1 MMNVSPP
8 RYAQPALIPLSP
20 SLVQGR
26 KGEGRQGV
34 PLRLNQA
41 IKAGRALGALQVVI
55 TFRMLSLIIRYV
67 AIYFFKSQFWTREL
81 STAFFLDVVFFFFFL
96 FVPAKEMKALI
107 HLSVYLPKPQIEGG
121 E

>member
-1 MMNVSPP
+1 MNVSPP

-81 STAFFLDVVFFFFFL
+81 STAFFLDVVFFFPFCT
-96 FVPAKEMKALI
+96 
-107 HLSVYLPKPQIEGG
+107 G
-121 E
+121 